1 MSDLIKE
8 ASSAFDLGIKS
19 SGAAPVDK
27 ARKDMD
33 PNGEAGWLT
42 ARRP

>member
-8 ASSAFDLGIKS
+8 ASSAFSLGMK
-19 SGAAPVDK
+19 GGDAPVDK

-33 PNGEAGWLT
+33 PAGTLLSNL
-42 ARRP
+42 RS